1 MNIYQRIV
9 LILGALA
16 LLVLGFNIGNLF
28 YEHNVYIIMH
38 GASVFL
44 AGMLTII
51 GTTLLLFFAFKGIQ
65 KKKE

>member
-28 YEHNVYIIMH
+28 DGPYYVEV
-38 GASVFL
+38 
-44 AGMLTII
+44 TI
-51 GTTLLLFFAFKGIQ
+51 
-65 KKKE
+65 